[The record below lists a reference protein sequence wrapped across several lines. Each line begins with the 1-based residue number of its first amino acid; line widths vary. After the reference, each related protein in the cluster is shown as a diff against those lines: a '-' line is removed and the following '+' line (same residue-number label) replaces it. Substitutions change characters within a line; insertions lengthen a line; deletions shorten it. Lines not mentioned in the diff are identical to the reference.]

1 MRVKWHS
8 RNNTSLPT
16 SVPVNFEPQATQLV
30 FITESFS
37 ATQAYT
43 WGKEDFKFTNVLSKF
58 FLKQLCLH
66 RFLQLS
72 LLQFYPQLQFPG
84 NLFFAE
90 FYPIGSVHDT
100 FDHFFL
106 PMITCDL
113 DTTAICAIQHESF
126 FLFILSKHIV
136 KVYGSHCWLDE
147 R

>member
-1 MRVKWHS
+1 MTNS
-8 RNNTSLPT
+8 RNNTSLRT

-30 FITESFS
+30 FITESFC

-43 WGKEDFKFTNVLSKF
+43 WGKEDCKFTNVLPKF
-58 FLKQLCLH
+58 YFKQLCLH

-72 LLQFYPQLQFPG
+72 SLQFYPQLQFPG

-90 FYPIGSVHDT
+90 FYPIDSVHDT

-106 PMITCDL
+106 PMITCDF

-126 FLFILSKHIV
+126 F
-136 KVYGSHCWLDE
+136 
-147 R
+147 